1 VEKRHHKLE
10 VWQDAIELVEA
21 VYRFSA
27 QFPNEEKY
35 GLTAQIRRAAV
46 SVPSDIAQGV
56 ARPSRK
62 DYVRFLGVARSS
74 LSALETQIVI
84 ATRLGIAPK
93 DEALLGRRLERVF
106 ARLNALMRSLSQAP
120 ESEE

>member
-1 VEKRHHKLE
+1 
-10 VWQDAIELVEA
+10 
-21 VYRFSA
+21 
-27 QFPNEEKY
+27 
-35 GLTAQIRRAAV
+35 
-46 SVPSDIAQGV
+46 VPSDIAQGV